1 VKKTGLVILLLSLYV
16 GIFAITGLYN
26 LSFGEKYKVTNTI
39 LKKQG
44 ILSNQSPIKALKK
57 QSSVSVVCYPKA
69 GNTSELQLSRI
80 VLYYVNNSP
89 LLDSWLAYY
98 VFPQTDKSDKIMLE
112 KVTNLHGNDYYRD
125 KDAYY
130 WTLDEN
136 HYVTMGYVSDSYFIY
151 YVTGKHLRP

>member
-1 VKKTGLVILLLSLYV
+1 MKKTGLVILLLSLYV
-16 GIFAITGLYN
+16 GSFALSGLYN

-44 ILSNQSPIKALKK
+44 IQSTSGSPLKALKK
-57 QSSVSVVCYPKA
+57 QSSVSVVYYPKT
-69 GNTSELQLSRI
+69 GNTAEIQLSRV

-98 VFPQTDKSDKIMLE
+98 VFPQTEQSGKIILD
-112 KVTNLHGNDYYRD
+112 KVTSLHGNDYYRD

-136 HYVTMGYVSDSYFIY
+136 HYVTMGYVSDSNFSI
-151 YVTGKHLRP
+151 T